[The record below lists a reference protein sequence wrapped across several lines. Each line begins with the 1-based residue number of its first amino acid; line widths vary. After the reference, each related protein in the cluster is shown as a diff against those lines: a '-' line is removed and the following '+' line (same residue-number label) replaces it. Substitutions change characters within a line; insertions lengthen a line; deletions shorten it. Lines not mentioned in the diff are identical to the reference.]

1 MQNFAQV
8 EPGTKSRDIAAKA
21 VGMNRETYRRQSLG
35 IIPHHKRRNDLLR
48 RLSISDWSQ
57 RELFDYVTAPT
68 AELIAKAARTV
79 WPDQETVTDYELA
92 TIEQLE
98 RNETADSAPFI
109 LQKGRGRV

>member
-1 MQNFAQV
+1 M
-8 EPGTKSRDIAAKA
+8 
-21 VGMNRETYRRQSLG
+21 
-35 IIPHHKRRNDLLR
+35 R